1 MLKQLLSWQTS
12 HPMGM
17 GISHPVPESG
27 TTQLHNTAP
36 GLSTLCKSVGL
47 ALGLAS
53 IGLVPTT
60 LYAAAGDLDTSFGT
74 GGKVTTAIG
83 TGGDYGRAVAIDGNG
98 KIVVAGTSNNGRDNY
113 FAVVRYLSDGS
124 LDLSFGTGGKVTTAI
139 GSRDDRS
146 YAVAIDGSGKI
157 VVAGSSYYNGY
168 NGDDIAVVRYLS
180 DGSLDLSFGTGG
192 KVTTAIGSGDDYG
205 YAVAIDDSGKIV
217 VAGYSVS
224 GSRTN
229 TDVAVVRYLSDG
241 SLDTSFDSDGKV
253 TTNFGSFDIRSF
265 DRGYAVAI
273 DDSGKI
279 VVAGSSNNG
288 SGKDFAVVRY
298 LSDGSL
304 DLSFDSDGKVTTA
317 IGSGTSTDQGY
328 AVAIDDSGKIV
339 VAGYSYGSNNDF
351 AVVRYLSDGSLDL
364 SFDSDGKVT
373 TAIGSGTSTDQGY
386 AVAIDDSGKIVV
398 AGYSYGSNND
408 FAVVRYLSDGSLD
421 LSFDSDGK
429 VTTAIGSNYD
439 YGNAV
444 AIDDS
449 GKIVVAGESGSNY
462 DFAVVRYDYDAPDG
476 DTCQLYAV
484 HDGGLNDSQ
493 LFTVNQT
500 TLEVNA
506 LGKGCPGCDIEA
518 LDSHPQTDALFAA
531 SGDDTDKKGYLY
543 QVNQSNGDLTII
555 GNIVDDGEI
564 GNRPKGYDYKEVN
577 AISFRAD
584 GSLWGGAENEGLLL
598 INTST
603 AQAKLVVE
611 YAGEIED
618 MTWNEAGTTLYGV
631 ENLHNDPVDSHG
643 AADFEAGVRLLAYEG
658 ERVKSVCQGLMNGLE
673 IEALETLPGDLLLF
687 GFHGSHN
694 MNIGVIEPSNCNLI
708 AEKTIST
715 PYNDVEGIAWPA
727 KSCAK

>member
-1 MLKQLLSWQTS
+1 MVIVAIF
-12 HPMGM
+12 PPPIGM

-27 TTQLHNTAP
+27 TTQLHNTAL

-74 GGKVTTAIG
+74 GGMVTTAIG
-83 TGGDYGRAVAIDGNG
+83 TIGGYGEAVAIDDSG
-98 KIVVAGTSNNGRDNY
+98 KIVVAGPSYNGSDY
-113 FAVVRYLSDGS
+113 DYDFAVVRYLSDGS
-124 LDLSFGTGGKVTTAI
+124 LDSSFGTGGKVTTAI
-139 GSRDDRS
+139 GGDGSG

-157 VVAGSSYYNGY
+157 VVAGWSHNGSNYDVAVVRYLSNGSLDLSFDGDGKVTTAIGSGDDRSYAVAIDDHGKIVVAGQSHNGS
-168 NGDDIAVVRYLS
+168 NDDIAVVRYLS
-180 DGSLDLSFGTGG
+180 DGSLDTSFGTGG
-192 KVTTAIGSGDDYG
+192 KVTTDIGSAADYGYAVAIDNSGKIVVAGLSHNRSNYDFAVVRYNSDGSLDLSFDSDGMVTTDIGSDDEG

-217 VAGYSVS
+217 VAGQ
-224 GSRTN
+224 SRN
-229 TDVAVVRYLSDG
+229 
-241 SLDTSFDSDGKV
+241 
-253 TTNFGSFDIRSF
+253 
-265 DRGYAVAI
+265 
-273 DDSGKI
+273 
-279 VVAGSSNNG
+279 GSSE
-288 SGKDFAVVRY
+288 DFAVVRY

-317 IGSGTSTDQGY
+317 IGTGHDYGRAVAIDGSGKIVVAGFSGSNRDFAVVRYNSDGSLDLSFGTGGKVTTAIGSGNDYGR

-339 VAGYSYGSNNDF
+339 VAGHSQNND
-351 AVVRYLSDGSLDL
+351 G
-364 SFDSDGKVT
+364 
-373 TAIGSGTSTDQGY
+373 
-386 AVAIDDSGKIVV
+386 
-398 AGYSYGSNND
+398 
-408 FAVVRYLSDGSLD
+408 
-421 LSFDSDGK
+421 
-429 VTTAIGSNYD
+429 
-439 YGNAV
+439 
-444 AIDDS
+444 
-449 GKIVVAGESGSNY
+449 NY
-462 DFAVVRYDYDAPDG
+462 DFAVVRYEFYEVPNG

-598 INTST
+598 INTAT
-603 AQAKLVVE
+603 ALAKLVVE
-611 YAGEIED
+611 YVGEIED
-618 MTWNEAGTTLYGV
+618 ITWNEAGTTLYGV
-631 ENLHNDPVDSHG
+631 ENIHNDPADSHG
-643 AADFEAGVRLLAYEG
+643 ADDFEAGVRLLAYDG
-658 ERVKSVCQGLMNGLE
+658 EKVEPVCQGLMNGLE